1 MTITS
6 EMLAAYAEGK
16 VSGAERDAIRKYLAE
31 NPSEL
36 KSVVMMMDE
45 DYDLDVDEDRGKLLD
60 DISEDSFD
68 SPIGTVGG
76 MLGSIAAPSLF
87 MSAAAFV
94 PKMMSFHSFIE
105 TPKHNDKKSFSDR
118 LDIFMDEL
126 GL

>member
-45 DYDLDVDEDRGKLLD
+45 DYDLDLDVDEGVNK
-60 DISEDSFD
+60 SFD
-68 SPIGTVGG
+68 YSCGAED
-76 MLGSIAAPSLF
+76 GSDFNVAL
-87 MSAAAFV
+87 SAAAFAPLDKGICK
-94 PKMMSFHSFIE
+94 PKIKNSR
-105 TPKHNDKKSFSDR
+105 KQRKSFDSCINDL
-118 LDIFMDEL
+118 LDEIF
-126 GL
+126 